1 MPEVRQQPPD
11 KEIRRLEGS
20 AMLHPDES
28 EKIKD
33 NWEKVIDTNG
43 DEVSPLD
50 DDYEYWE
57 SQCESR
63 NDPLSDDFI
72 PDEYR

>member
-1 MPEVRQQPPD
+1 
-11 KEIRRLEGS
+11 
-20 AMLHPDES
+20 MLHPDES
-28 EKIKD
+28 RKIKD

-50 DDYEYWE
+50 DDYKYWE
-57 SQCESR
+57 GQCESR

-72 PDEYR
+72 PEEYR

>member
-1 MPEVRQQPPD
+1 
-11 KEIRRLEGS
+11 
-20 AMLHPDES
+20 MLHPDES
-28 EKIKD
+28 RKIKD

-57 SQCESR
+57 GQCESR

-72 PDEYR
+72 PEEYR

>member
-1 MPEVRQQPPD
+1 MQCCILM
-11 KEIRRLEGS
+11 K
-20 AMLHPDES
+20 AK
-28 EKIKD
+28 KIKD

-57 SQCESR
+57 GQCESR
-63 NDPLSDDFI
+63 NDPLSGDFI
-72 PDEYR
+72 PEEYR

>member
-1 MPEVRQQPPD
+1 
-11 KEIRRLEGS
+11 
-20 AMLHPDES
+20 MLYPNES
-28 EKIKD
+28 EKIRD
-33 NWEKVIDTNG
+33 NWDEVIDADG

-57 SQCESR
+57 GRCESR

-72 PDEYR
+72 PEEYR